1 MKAAKFLSNSNVWKI
16 ILAGEISKHINPGDI
31 VCLFGDL
38 GAGKTTFTKGL
49 AQGLGIDP
57 KKVGS
62 PTFVLMAE
70 YRGKL
75 KKSRKPVSLFH
86 FDLYRLDTIEEISL
100 IGYDEFL
107 YSEGISV
114 IEWAD
119 RLKELMPKEYVRV
132 TLTHKGDDKRW
143 ISITAIG
150 ARHKN
155 FMKKIVGINVWTSY
169 PWTPQPKSSALL

>member
-1 MKAAKFLSNSNVWKI
+1 MKTAEFISHSNNSTMLLAEELSRHLNS
-16 ILAGEISKHINPGDI
+16 GDI
-31 VCLFGDL
+31 VCLIGDL

-49 AQGLGIDP
+49 AKGFGIAP

-70 YRGKL
+70 YRGKFR
-75 KKSRKPVSLFH
+75 KTRKPASLFH
-86 FDLYRLDTIEEISL
+86 FDLYRLDNIEEISL

-132 TLTHKGDDKRW
+132 TLTHKGDDMRL
-143 ISITAIG
+143 ISIALNG
-150 ARHKN
+150 DRYKN
-155 FMKKIVGINVWTSY
+155 LLKKMEGINI
-169 PWTPQPKSSALL
+169 